1 MSTDFKKLK
10 ETELVKE
17 LNSKR
22 EELQK
27 LRFTF
32 SHGGNRNTKKHSTL
46 KKEISAILNEIRNR
60 ELTNN

>member
-27 LRFTF
+27 LGFTF